1 MVRAGL
7 AFPQHPDLSPVLC
20 IHSVKL
26 PPLTVSLS
34 FVFSAGCILHTLN
47 GKSSFGLNL
56 SGIEDY
62 LSSPDHYPLTLVFKQ
77 HAQED
82 VKGRK
87 KFTVCLKELAKL
99 M

>member
-1 MVRAGL
+1 MIRAAL
-7 AFPQHPDLSPVLC
+7 AFPQHPDLKSSAPYPLSQIVSF
-20 IHSVKL
+20 HSF
-26 PPLTVSLS
+26 S
-34 FVFSAGCILHTLN
+34 VFCCCFFLAGCILHTLN

-77 HAQED
+77 DGQED

-87 KFTVCLKELAKL
+87 KFTVCKVKF

>member
-1 MVRAGL
+1 ML
-7 AFPQHPDLSPVLC
+7 P

-26 PPLTVSLS
+26 SPFTVSLS
-34 FVFSAGCILHTLN
+34 FVVVVFLAGCILHTLN

-77 HAQED
+77 DGQED

-87 KFTVCLKELAKL
+87 KFTVCKVKF

>member
-1 MVRAGL
+1 M
-7 AFPQHPDLSPVLC
+7 
-20 IHSVKL
+20 
-26 PPLTVSLS
+26 TVSLS
-34 FVFSAGCILHTLN
+34 FLFLAGCILHTLN

-77 HAQED
+77 HGHED

-87 KFTVCLKELAKL
+87 KFTVCLKAKCHVHIHNFTICRCGAL
-99 M
+99 NL